1 MWTRAGARGG
11 VAVGGGRR
19 RRGQAALFR
28 GGKRPKIC
36 HESRQNMFLF
46 FRFLKTHSTS
56 RVVSGR
62 VCGGAVAR
70 FNACHCPFHSLP
82 LTFSLP
88 SHCLPALIMRR
99 CQKHRGCGRYRRMRC
114 FRPTRLTVR
123 NALPVCSPFHHG
135 PLARLA
141 FPPALTGPSHPHQ
154 GRRARRSS
162 PLKSSRTTFAGGGFH
177 AGSAPM
183 HVKLLLLQLVN
194 TLLPP
199 VVLVRA
205 CLERRRTTVRL
216 GVQVGC
222 GGGAGGAGGHGTWV
236 LRWRVFWIH
245 LSAEA
250 WVAGMPAETSRQ
262 HHAE

>member
-114 FRPTRLTVR
+114 FRPTRLTVSGVSSSVSSSR
-123 NALPVCSPFHHG
+123 FALLSTMVLLRAWPFH
-135 PLARLA
+135 R
-141 FPPALTGPSHPHQ
+141 
-154 GRRARRSS
+154 
-162 PLKSSRTTFAGGGFH
+162 
-177 AGSAPM
+177 
-183 HVKLLLLQLVN
+183 LLLGRPILI
-194 TLLPP
+194 
-199 VVLVRA
+199 RDGG
-205 CLERRRTTVRL
+205 R
-216 GVQVGC
+216 
-222 GGGAGGAGGHGTWV
+222 GGA
-236 LRWRVFWIH
+236 H
-245 LSAEA
+245 L
-250 WVAGMPAETSRQ
+250 
-262 HHAE
+262 